1 MSVIHSDSLATDALP
16 TTWSVTMSIWKMKL
30 LVFLAFYF
38 HFPVWNFHWKVYI
51 FPDEKAGTIYI
62 NDEEGLTGEVEKCF
76 GGWICIRPLLPG
88 SSLLNLSSAGRS
100 RVFSPALIYS
110 ASAGQSALLCICR
123 TGVCDLCSIARAECP
138 GGRNGGAAYGP
149 AKSLFTGG
157 KKLGAP
163 AQCLLMM
170 TNFATAHVTLIIL
183 PLLRDDSGDVMVEL
197 IIECNDVNLW

>member
-1 MSVIHSDSLATDALP
+1 
-16 TTWSVTMSIWKMKL
+16 MKL

-38 HFPVWNFHWKVYI
+38 DFPVWNFHWKVYV

-110 ASAGQSALLCICR
+110 AMPVLASLLYSASVELVCVICAALPEQSAQ
-123 TGVCDLCSIARAECP
+123 VEE
-138 GGRNGGAAYGP
+138 
-149 AKSLFTGG
+149 
-157 KKLGAP
+157 
-163 AQCLLMM
+163 
-170 TNFATAHVTLIIL
+170 
-183 PLLRDDSGDVMVEL
+183 MVEQPTARPRAYSRGEKSWGRQL
-197 IIECNDVNLW
+197 SVY

>member
-1 MSVIHSDSLATDALP
+1 MSVIHSDPLATDALP

-38 HFPVWNFHWKVYI
+38 DFPVWNFHWKVYV

-157 KKLGAP
+157 KSWGRQLS
-163 AQCLLMM
+163 
-170 TNFATAHVTLIIL
+170 VY
-183 PLLRDDSGDVMVEL
+183 
-197 IIECNDVNLW
+197 